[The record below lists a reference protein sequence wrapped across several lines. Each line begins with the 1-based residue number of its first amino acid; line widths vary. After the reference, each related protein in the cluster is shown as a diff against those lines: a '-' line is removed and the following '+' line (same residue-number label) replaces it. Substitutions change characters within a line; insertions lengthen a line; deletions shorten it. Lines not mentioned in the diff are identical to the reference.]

1 VRVKVSLTQ
10 SHAEPPTLPIHIRVV
25 ANVFVVKDERTA
37 STKERSCS
45 STNLVNE
52 KELLVVIPSKLSV
65 ALWMKGNNTHKRK
78 RERRVGEI
86 MRWEKKKK
94 KGQDG
99 IQLFFFCFNLIITQA
114 RARATQN
121 TRVFH

>member
-1 VRVKVSLTQ
+1 MDAWKQHTQ
-10 SHAEPPTLPIHIRVV
+10 A
-25 ANVFVVKDERTA
+25 
-37 STKERSCS
+37 KEREEGGRDH
-45 STNLVNE
+45 VVG
-52 KELLVVIPSKLSV
+52 KE
-65 ALWMKGNNTHKRK
+65 
-78 RERRVGEI
+78 E
-86 MRWEKKKK
+86 K

>member
-1 VRVKVSLTQ
+1 M
-10 SHAEPPTLPIHIRVV
+10 
-25 ANVFVVKDERTA
+25 
-37 STKERSCS
+37 
-45 STNLVNE
+45 
-52 KELLVVIPSKLSV
+52 VVIPSKLSV
-65 ALWMKGNNTHKRK
+65 ALWMNGNNTHKRK

-86 MRWEKKKK
+86 MWWEKKKKK

>member
-1 VRVKVSLTQ
+1 
-10 SHAEPPTLPIHIRVV
+10 
-25 ANVFVVKDERTA
+25 VKDERTA

-65 ALWMKGNNTHKRK
+65 ALWMNGNNTHKRK

-86 MRWEKKKK
+86 MWWEKKKKK
-94 KGQDG
+94 KGQD
-99 IQLFFFCFNLIITQA
+99 QNSALFLLFNLIITQA

>member
-1 VRVKVSLTQ
+1 M
-10 SHAEPPTLPIHIRVV
+10 
-25 ANVFVVKDERTA
+25 
-37 STKERSCS
+37 
-45 STNLVNE
+45 
-52 KELLVVIPSKLSV
+52 VVIPSKLSV